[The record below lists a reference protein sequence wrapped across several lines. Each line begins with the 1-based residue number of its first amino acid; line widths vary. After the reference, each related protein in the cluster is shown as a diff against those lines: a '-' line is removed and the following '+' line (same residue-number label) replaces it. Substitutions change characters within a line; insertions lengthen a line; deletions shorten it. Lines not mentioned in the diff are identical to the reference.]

1 MGKKSLLV
9 DMELCY
15 GCFSCEVACKQEH
28 QLGVGPHFIKVK
40 QVGPTRIGGKL
51 VMDFV
56 PMACRH
62 CGKPACIEACPED
75 AIYKRS
81 DGIVLINEEKC
92 TGCQL
97 CIEACPFG
105 APQFIPEENIVQK
118 CDLCVERIDQGLLPA
133 CVQVCP
139 TGALIF
145 GDPNLLSEQKR
156 QRCAEKVCREYYNER
171 YSANDLKAVP

>member
-1 MGKKSLLV
+1 MEKKSLLV
-9 DMELCY
+9 DIDLCY

-28 QLGVGPHFIKVK
+28 GLGVGPHFIKVK

-62 CGKPACIEACPED
+62 CAKPACIEACPEG

-81 DGIVLINEEKC
+81 DGVVLIIEEKC
-92 TGCQL
+92 TGCQM

-105 APQFIPEENIVQK
+105 APQFIAEKNIVQM
-118 CDLCVERIDQGLLPA
+118 CDLCIERTDQGLLPA
-133 CVQVCP
+133 CVHHCP

-145 GDPNLLSEQKR
+145 GDPNLLSEQIR
-156 QRCAEKVCREYYNER
+156 QRRAESITRER
-171 YSANDLKAVP
+171 YSADYLRSFP